1 MYDLFGY
8 FYLLNYTPMN
18 FPGTLKSKLHKT
30 GTTIFTIMSGLA
42 NEYGAI
48 NLSQGFPDFHVS
60 EKLIGNVNR
69 YMLEGN
75 NQYAPM
81 PGYRPLREKL
91 AAKINNLYSASYDPD
106 KEITITAGGTQ
117 AIFAAISS
125 VIKEGDEVIV
135 FEPAYDCYVPA
146 IELNGGIPVQLQ
158 LKGSDFHI
166 DWNEVKKMVNQRTR
180 MIMINS
186 PHNPTGAILTAKDMH
201 QLEKITHNRD
211 IVILSDEVYEHVIF
225 DGYEHQSVMRYPKL
239 AERSFVVFSFGK
251 TFHATGWKTGY
262 CVAPENLMTEFRKVH
277 QFMVFSVNTPVQMA
291 LSDYMQNPENYSGI
305 NSFYQEKRDY
315 FLSLIKDSRFKPL
328 ACSGSYFQ
336 LLDYS
341 KISDEKDTEFAIR
354 VTKEFGVAAIPISVF
369 YKNPNDLKVLRFC
382 FAKENETLAKAAMK
396 LCEI

>member
-1 MYDLFGY
+1 
-8 FYLLNYTPMN
+8 MN

-48 NLSQGFPDFHVS
+48 NLSQGFPDFPVS
-60 EKLIGNVNR
+60 AELIELINR
-69 YMLEGN
+69 NMKAGH

-81 PGYRPLREKL
+81 PGYRPLREVI
-91 AAKINNLYSASYDPD
+91 AAKIQNLYSAVYDPD

-117 AIFAAISS
+117 AIYSAITS

-158 LKGSDFHI
+158 LKDPDFHI

-211 IVILSDEVYEHVIF
+211 IVIVSDEVYEHIIF

-262 CVAPENLMTEFRKVH
+262 CIAPENLMTEFRKVH
-277 QFMVFSVNTPVQMA
+277 QFQVFSVNTPIQYA
-291 LSDYMQNPENYSGI
+291 LAEYMSNPVNYSGI
-305 NSFYQEKRDY
+305 NKFYQQKRDL
-315 FLSLIKDSRFKPL
+315 FLSLIKGSRFKPL
-328 ACSGSYFQ
+328 TCSGSYFQ

-341 KISDEKDTEFAIR
+341 KISDEKDTDFAIK
-354 VTKEFGVAAIPISVF
+354 VTKEHGVAAIPISVF
-369 YKNPNDLKVLRFC
+369 YKNPIEQKALRFC
-382 FAKENETLAKAAMK
+382 FAKEDATLVAAAEK
-396 LCEI
+396 LRNI

>member
-1 MYDLFGY
+1 
-8 FYLLNYTPMN
+8 MN

-30 GTTIFTIMSGLA
+30 GTTIFAIMSGLA

-48 NLSQGFPDFHVS
+48 NLSQGFPDFPVS
-60 EKLIGNVNR
+60 EELIELINR
-69 YMLEGN
+69 NMKIGN

-81 PGYRPLREKL
+81 PGYRPLREVISN
-91 AAKINNLYSASYDPD
+91 KIQNLYSASYDPD
-106 KEITITAGGTQ
+106 KEITITSGGTQ
-117 AIFAAISS
+117 AIYSAITA

-158 LKGSDFHI
+158 LKGPDFHI

-180 MIMINS
+180 MIMINT

-211 IVILSDEVYEHVIF
+211 IVILSDEVYEHIIF

-251 TFHATGWKTGY
+251 TFHATGWKMGY
-262 CVAPENLMTEFRKVH
+262 CVAPENLMNEFRKVH
-277 QFMVFSVNTPVQMA
+277 QYQVFSANTPIQFA
-291 LSDYMQNPENYSGI
+291 LAEYMSNPVNYSGI
-305 NSFYQEKRDY
+305 NTFYQQKRDH
-315 FLSLIKDSRFKPL
+315 FLELIKNSRFKPL
-328 ACSGSYFQ
+328 NCSGSYFQ

-341 KISDEKDTEFAIR
+341 KISEEKDTDFAVR
-354 VTKEFGVAAIPISVF
+354 LTKENGVAAIPISVF
-369 YKNPNDLKVLRFC
+369 YKNPIEQKVLRFC
-382 FAKENETLAKAAMK
+382 FAKENSTLEQAAAK
-396 LCEI
+396 LRNI

>member
-1 MYDLFGY
+1 
-8 FYLLNYTPMN
+8 MN

-30 GTTIFTIMSGLA
+30 GTTIFAIMSGLA

-48 NLSQGFPDFHVS
+48 NLSQGFPDFPVS
-60 EKLIGNVNR
+60 EELIELINR
-69 YMLEGN
+69 NMKAGH

-81 PGYRPLREKL
+81 PGHRPLREVI
-91 AAKINNLYSASYDPD
+91 AAKIQNLYSASYDPD

-117 AIFAAISS
+117 AIYSAITS

-158 LKGSDFHI
+158 LKGPDFHI

-180 MIMINS
+180 MIMINT

-211 IVILSDEVYEHVIF
+211 IVIVSDEVYEHIIF

-239 AERSFVVFSFGK
+239 AERSFVIFSFGK

-262 CVAPENLMTEFRKVH
+262 CIAPENLMAEFRKVH
-277 QFMVFSVNTPVQMA
+277 QFQVFSVNTPIQYA
-291 LSDYMQNPENYSGI
+291 LAEYMSDVKNYSGI
-305 NSFYQEKRDY
+305 NTFYQNKRDL
-315 FLSLIKDSRFKPL
+315 FLSLIKGSRFKPL
-328 ACSGSYFQ
+328 NCSGSYFQ

-341 KISDEKDTEFAIR
+341 KISDEKDTDFAIR
-354 VTKEFGVAAIPISVF
+354 VTKEYGVAAIPISVF
-369 YKNPNDLKVLRFC
+369 YKNPIEQKVLRFC
-382 FAKENETLAKAAMK
+382 FAKENSTLEKAAEK
-396 LCEI
+396 LRTI